1 MVTHMSEGGEPL
13 NVYPKKQKKTK
24 TNKKQTK
31 KREKKEEEM
40 YIKKHLKIKFIFAV
54 IFYYNP

>member
-1 MVTHMSEGGEPL
+1 MCT
-13 NVYPKKQKKTK
+13 PKKKNKKQ

-54 IFYYNP
+54 IFYYNPSCY

>member
-1 MVTHMSEGGEPL
+1 MVTYMSEGGEPL
-13 NVYPKKQKKTK
+13 IVYPPKKKQ

-31 KREKKEEEM
+31 KTEKKEEEM
-40 YIKKHLKIKFIFAV
+40 YIKKHFKIKFIFAV

>member
-1 MVTHMSEGGEPL
+1 MVTYMSEGGEPL
-13 NVYPKKQKKTK
+13 IVYPPQKKQ

-31 KREKKEEEM
+31 KTEKKEEEM
-40 YIKKHLKIKFIFAV
+40 YIKKHFKIKFIFAV